1 MHSIN
6 IARPVFSTPSADS
19 LPVKHRCSLEA
30 EQQKGIEKNI
40 STGDVVDDVL
50 CKKTAH
56 QRAVKLFLMI
66 FPLQTRMFKVGPK
79 DNEHPL
85 LVAAKKELLGTDD
98 KTTLEQVCV
107 NFRLYSQRLH
117 L

>member
-1 MHSIN
+1 MQGLCFHLTLS
-6 IARPVFSTPSADS
+6 PES

-30 EQQKGIEKNI
+30 EQQQGIEKNS

-50 CKKTAH
+50 CKKTGRH
-56 QRAVKLFLMI
+56 RAVKPFLMK

-79 DNEHPL
+79 DDEHPL

-98 KTTLEQVCV
+98 TTTLEQV
-107 NFRLYSQRLH
+107 
-117 L
+117 